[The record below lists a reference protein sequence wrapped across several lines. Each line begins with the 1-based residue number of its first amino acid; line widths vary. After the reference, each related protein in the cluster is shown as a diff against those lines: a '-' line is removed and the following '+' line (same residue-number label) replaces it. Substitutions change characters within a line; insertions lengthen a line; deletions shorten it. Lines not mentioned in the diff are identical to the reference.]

1 MDNFDLK
8 KYLKEGR
15 LLKEAVIWNWDG
27 DRNSLEQVPPKF
39 KLAVKAEF
47 EGELSDEEF
56 EEAFDAVKNFHADE
70 AGRGSMKFN
79 SDHWAEM
86 IEMDYLE
93 EGSSLKEEIM
103 VNPIIMFGGNDY
115 IKDVLTSPD
124 DYGFN
129 AEDAGWIKNNILTA
143 PKMVSI
149 EDYMNLEDEWVKQA
163 DLDVGTG
170 ADREAVLDAIDVHV
184 KQGLITPEEGKK
196 AKKIALNF
204 DEYQRKRNR

>member
-8 KYLKEGR
+8 KYLSEGR

-93 EGSSLKEEIM
+93 EGSSLKENQSPKFKIGDFVQPKVGSTMYFLRDRGTIKDKKKYIGQIENVP
-103 VNPIIMFGGNDY
+103 VNKPENLRTKDGEYLYAVQKLNHRGKDAMSFDFKESDLESIPNPTDY
-115 IKDVLTSPD
+115 IQSLQP
-124 DYGFN
+124 Y
-129 AEDAGWIKNNILTA
+129 
-143 PKMVSI
+143 
-149 EDYMNLEDEWVKQA
+149 
-163 DLDVGTG
+163 
-170 ADREAVLDAIDVHV
+170 
-184 KQGLITPEEGKK
+184 
-196 AKKIALNF
+196 
-204 DEYQRKRNR
+204 KRRN